1 MHTTLVLLL
10 LSRCCCCCCRAAAAA
25 AAGLTTN
32 IINGGL
38 ECSSGTPKAQEL
50 DRIGYFKRYCDILGV
65 TYGDNLDCAAQQHY

>member
-1 MHTTLVLLL
+1 MTCSVGGPRNS
-10 LSRCCCCCCRAAAAA
+10 LSNKYNCAA

-38 ECSSGTPKAQEL
+38 ECTSGTPKAQEL

-65 TYGDNLDCAAQQHY
+65 TNGDNLDCAAQQHY